1 MSVIN
6 QMLQELEQRR
16 VDGGAAAAQ
25 VRAVQR
31 PDRSGAIRWVLLT
44 MFVAA
49 VVGSVYWFA
58 DGHEGKNFRPA
69 MHSVVAPTS
78 TLSPAAGTRPVQAQA
93 QPQPQ
98 PETLP
103 QVLQLAGELGQLP
116 VSSKKN
122 TVAEPPATEVVPA
135 VPAVESLPKPAVPIQ
150 KAPVAETA
158 ALSSGA
164 INKEIRQLNPQQRAE
179 NAYRQAYASLQQG
192 RMGEA
197 EESLRQ
203 ALQHDPR
210 HAAARQ
216 ALAVLLVEM
225 KQLDRAE
232 HLLQQG
238 LEFQP
243 GQAGFAMTLARLQ
256 VEHGDVAAALATLQ
270 RHPPAGEGAE
280 YHGFMAALLQ
290 RSERHKEAIEHYQSA
305 LRSNPASGPW
315 LLGLGISLQADGQN
329 ARAADAFRR
338 ARASGSLSAEL
349 QAFAEQRLKQ
359 VQ

>member
-16 VDGGAAAAQ
+16 ADGGAAAAQ
-25 VRAVQR
+25 VRAVR
-31 PDRSGAIRWVLLT
+31 RHDGFSAARWAVLAAVL
-44 MFVAA
+44 VAA
-49 VVGSVYWFA
+49 AGGFYWVA
-58 DGHEGKNFRPA
+58 GGHEGKIFSPSPS
-69 MHSVVAPTS
+69 SVAVPP
-78 TLSPAAGTRPVQAQA
+78 LPPAAAPLPAQA
-93 QPQPQ
+93 PPQS
-98 PETLP
+98 EVMP
-103 QVLQLAGELGQLP
+103 QVLQLAGELGRLP
-116 VSSKKN
+116 EPARKN
-122 TVAEPPATEVVPA
+122 APERLPA
-135 VPAVESLPKPAVPIQ
+135 VPEAASPAAVENPPKPVVPIQ
-150 KAPVAETA
+150 KQPVSDA
-158 ALSSGA
+158 ATLSPAA
-164 INKEIRQLNPQQRAE
+164 INKEIRQLSPQQRAE

-197 EESLRQ
+197 EDSLRQ
-203 ALQHDPR
+203 AIQHDPR

-232 HLLQQG
+232 QLLQQG
-238 LEFQP
+238 LELLP

-256 VEHGDVAAALATLQ
+256 VERGDVAAALATLQ
-270 RHPPAGEGAE
+270 RHPPAGDGAE

-305 LRSNPASGPW
+305 LRANPASGPW
-315 LLGLGISLQADGQN
+315 LLGLGMSFQADGQN

-338 ARASGSLSAEL
+338 ARASGSLSPEL

>member
-16 VDGGAAAAQ
+16 ADGGAAAAQ

-31 PDRSGAIRWVLLT
+31 PDRSGAVRWVLLT

-58 DGHEGKNFRPA
+58 RGHEVKTFSPA
-69 MHSVVAPTS
+69 MHSVVTPT
-78 TLSPAAGTRPVQAQA
+78 LPPAAGTQPVQA
-93 QPQPQ
+93 Q

-122 TVAEPPATEVVPA
+122 TVAEPPAPEVVPA
-135 VPAVESLPKPAVPIQ
+135 VPAVESLPKSAVPIQ

-256 VEHGDVAAALATLQ
+256 VERGDVAAALATLQ

-315 LLGLGISLQADGQN
+315 LLGLGISFQADGQN

-338 ARASGSLSAEL
+338 ARASGSMSAEL